1 MNSDTKFLT
10 TDSSDVVELFERSI
24 FNIREDMRNNPYII
38 EALKVLQVQGYRSA
52 IGCIWNAVIDDLRNK
67 VIARSLDLFN
77 ETQTLRREIK
87 TYEDFQDH
95 VNDDELLEGAYLIGV
110 ISWEGRKVLKHAK
123 ETRHIFDGHPRSS
136 DPSALKVLAMLD
148 DCIRY
153 VLAIDYPHQ
162 IINIDEYISMMSET
176 GFDRNIVSI
185 ETALLELPE
194 VYKNQL
200 AHRFYITYIGNET
213 SSTLKSNIAFVAPIL
228 WKGLTKGVKIEIS
241 RKVDREIA
249 QADKEMT
256 NMAFEF
262 IRLVGSEQYLSTV
275 ARKYIIQP
283 VVERLN
289 DHRFNFSVEDDCI
302 SELEPYAS
310 FIPDELMEL
319 YVSSIVTTYVGT
331 MGNSSRYVRTD
342 WFANQAALKI
352 PSMVEQFD
360 DKMAGVFIDFVQTSK
375 VLAREISHPVKLRR
389 LRNLAIIISGR
400 ISTHFPDIDFLEIL
414 VDEKKEEEFYK
425 ALRIEK

>member
-38 EALKVLQVQGYRSA
+38 EALKVLQVKGYRSA

-185 ETALLELPE
+185 ETALL
-194 VYKNQL
+194 
-200 AHRFYITYIGNET
+200 T
-213 SSTLKSNIAFVAPIL
+213 
-228 WKGLTKGVKIEIS
+228 
-241 RKVDREIA
+241 
-249 QADKEMT
+249 
-256 NMAFEF
+256 
-262 IRLVGSEQYLSTV
+262 
-275 ARKYIIQP
+275 
-283 VVERLN
+283 
-289 DHRFNFSVEDDCI
+289 
-302 SELEPYAS
+302 
-310 FIPDELMEL
+310 
-319 YVSSIVTTYVGT
+319 
-331 MGNSSRYVRTD
+331 
-342 WFANQAALKI
+342 
-352 PSMVEQFD
+352 
-360 DKMAGVFIDFVQTSK
+360 
-375 VLAREISHPVKLRR
+375 
-389 LRNLAIIISGR
+389 
-400 ISTHFPDIDFLEIL
+400 
-414 VDEKKEEEFYK
+414 
-425 ALRIEK
+425 